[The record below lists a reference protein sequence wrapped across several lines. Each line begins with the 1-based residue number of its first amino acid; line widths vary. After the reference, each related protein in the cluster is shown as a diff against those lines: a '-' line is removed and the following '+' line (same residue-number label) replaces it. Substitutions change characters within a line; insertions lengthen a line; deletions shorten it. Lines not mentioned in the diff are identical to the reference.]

1 MLSLIQKIFISR
13 RLKQTFDTIFDL
25 AILLSVVRLAIV
37 VIASIFEP
45 LLGNHV
51 WYESILNQQKA
62 ISISLNTLILVK
74 IYKILHHFLWDHH
87 IKIIDLIE
95 IAVTSMIIKMIFNL
109 NYSRESIALLIVLIA
124 SFWVFNYSQKKSLLV
139 DEETHDIDK
148 MKD

>member
-1 MLSLIQKIFISR
+1 MLSLIQKVFISR
-13 RLKQTFDTIFDL
+13 RLKQAFDTIFDL

-45 LLGNHV
+45 LLGHHV
-51 WYESILNQQKA
+51 WYETILNQQKA

-74 IYKILHHFLWDHH
+74 IYKILHHFLGDHH

-124 SFWVFNYSQKKSLLV
+124 SFWIFNYSQKKNLLV